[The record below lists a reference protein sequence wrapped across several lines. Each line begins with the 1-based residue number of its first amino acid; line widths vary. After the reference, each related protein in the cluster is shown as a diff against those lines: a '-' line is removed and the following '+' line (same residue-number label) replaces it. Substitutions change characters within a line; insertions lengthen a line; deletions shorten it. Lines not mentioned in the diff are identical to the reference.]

1 MKFKYGE
8 TMSALPKPTPEP
20 EDHKPP
26 IWILVEQISKLF
38 HKAIK
43 DLKMKKQ

>member
-1 MKFKYGE
+1 MKYKQGGI
-8 TMSALPKPTPEP
+8 MGALPKPTPEP

-38 HKAIK
+38 HKAIR
-43 DLKMKKQ
+43 DQKMKKQ